1 MANNTTQETP
11 SIALT
16 PDEYRFIGTCEAT
29 GQNMSTFVSNVS
41 FEQLAGLDHYIRRQE
56 TTSVDST
63 LTYYGIGSNIAN
75 SLIVCAPTVTEKTM
89 KDMTQVKT
97 IRYYDNSEDGGTQ
110 YYDTGIDYVISPE
123 SIIAY
128 ATNGETSEYTVRDT
142 GKYDLVASDST
153 GRVACLTPQFN
164 DIDTRFFTTFM
175 STDDLDSSNNST
187 YATYSDR
194 ITNNPTNG
202 IGVTR
207 MLSLND
213 STAKSMATMD
223 SFMKSVGL
231 SYTSILTQRE
241 KEDPINSNPTVTDQN
256 QVRIQKVKT
265 SSGQSIWT
273 AYTPTSIYVG
283 ENGAITKIYN
293 PQSPENPITI
303 TSGVTSSYIVSF
315 SSLLESY
322 INLKNAWDAQFGGN
336 TSGKSISSRV
346 EDLEKLVDKLN
357 NLPYIFRGS
366 TGKAGTYSQGSYLWA
381 GSYTDFN
388 NNVDQTI
395 KERTD
400 YIFVLD
406 EGSTGK

>member
-1 MANNTTQETP
+1 MADNTTQETS

-41 FEQLAGLDHYIRRQE
+41 FEQLAGLDHYIRSQE

-97 IRYYDNSEDGGTQ
+97 IRYYDNGGTQ

-123 SIIAY
+123 SVIAY

-164 DIDTRFFTTFM
+164 DIDTRFFRTFM

-231 SYTSILTQRE
+231 SYTSILTQKE
-241 KEDPINSNPTVTDQN
+241 KEDPGNSNPTVINQN

-273 AYTPTSIYVG
+273 AYTPISDYVA

-315 SSLLESY
+315 STLLEDY

-336 TSGKSISSRV
+336 TSGKSISTRV

-357 NLPYIFRGS
+357 NLPYVFRGS
-366 TGKAGTYSQGSYLWA
+366 TGKAGTYSQVSYLWA

-388 NNVDQTI
+388 NNVNVTDDI
-395 KERTD
+395 KLRGD

-406 EGSTGK
+406 EGASK